1 MKSSNC
7 SQGGGPISEVLLAKA
22 TATLNSRIR
31 RDGLSS
37 KEIWTQ
43 RDMVTGKQL
52 RLSDKILIDNQH
64 KSRLKNHPHSTKA
77 KASVQKYHHSADI
90 AVGSLVYI
98 INDGDKT
105 QSREKYIVTSINNE
119 WCQIR
124 KLSHNLIISFA
135 PKSMI

>member
-1 MKSSNC
+1 
-7 SQGGGPISEVLLAKA
+7 
-22 TATLNSRIR
+22 
-31 RDGLSS
+31 
-37 KEIWTQ
+37 
-43 RDMVTGKQL
+43 MVTGKQL

-105 QSREKYIVTSINNE
+105 QSAT
-119 WCQIR
+119 IR
-124 KLSHNLIISFA
+124 A
-135 PKSMI
+135 PPLPDWRCILTKQNI